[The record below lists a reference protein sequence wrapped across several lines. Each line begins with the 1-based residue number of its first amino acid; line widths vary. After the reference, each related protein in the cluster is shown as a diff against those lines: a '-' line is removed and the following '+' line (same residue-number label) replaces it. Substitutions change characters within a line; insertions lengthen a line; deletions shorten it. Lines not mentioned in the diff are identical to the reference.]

1 MVLFVFVAVGVMI
14 AGGGYYFLNK
24 PVAEII
30 KPLDL
35 VREEVSLPPP
45 TLNEENEEAIMDDVF
60 VDSEVVQLYKNQDKY
75 WRWASK
81 KCAWSG
87 PAIALVIQQEET
99 LSPEDLQHLEKL
111 DIPLTLAIL
120 SDQPSYDLASPWA
133 KSHGDGLFLSLPP
146 LESSAP
152 KEMADQLESLLQG
165 KKVLTGVLSSSDISS
180 KETLEPLL
188 LHLKHRGLVLI
199 DGDKNG
205 LGEEISEKIL
215 ALYLKQDM
223 FVDTAESL
231 PKVEKNSKPLI
242 LTISLKKPLLSKIIP
257 WIKQQ
262 KKKGISFVRVTDL
275 FCKRQS

>member
-1 MVLFVFVAVGVMI
+1 
-14 AGGGYYFLNK
+14 
-24 PVAEII
+24 
-30 KPLDL
+30 
-35 VREEVSLPPP
+35 
-45 TLNEENEEAIMDDVF
+45 
-60 VDSEVVQLYKNQDKY
+60 
-75 WRWASK
+75 
-81 KCAWSG
+81 
-87 PAIALVIQQEET
+87 
-99 LSPEDLQHLEKL
+99 
-111 DIPLTLAIL
+111 
-120 SDQPSYDLASPWA
+120 
-133 KSHGDGLFLSLPP
+133 
-146 LESSAP
+146 
-152 KEMADQLESLLQG
+152 
-165 KKVLTGVLSSSDISS
+165 
-180 KETLEPLL
+180 
-188 LHLKHRGLVLI
+188 LI